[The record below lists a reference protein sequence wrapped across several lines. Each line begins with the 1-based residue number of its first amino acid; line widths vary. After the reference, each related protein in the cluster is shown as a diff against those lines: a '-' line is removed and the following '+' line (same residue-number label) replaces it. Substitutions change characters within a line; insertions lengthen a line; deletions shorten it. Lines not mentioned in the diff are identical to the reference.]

1 MKSLRSSLQEKIA
14 FLKLKSGDTDAF
26 AFFYDRYV
34 KRIYRF
40 VYIKVSSR
48 EIAED
53 LTQDIFL
60 KVWQHLIDKKDI
72 KSFQAFIFRI
82 AYNTVA
88 DHYRRGNRQEL
99 PLDYFEETIEET
111 ADNQAVSI
119 GKKMDSALLLKQL
132 YQLKSEY
139 REILLLRYVEDL
151 SIEEIAQ
158 VIQKDKNNV
167 RVILHRATSKL
178 KEINSGQSRTIGGKA
193 A

>member
-60 KVWQHLIDKKDI
+60 KVWQHLVDKKDI

-88 DHYRRGNRQEL
+88 DHYRRSNRQEL

-111 ADNQAVSI
+111 SDNQAVSL

-178 KEINSGQSRTIGGKA
+178 KEINSGQSRA
-193 A
+193 N